1 MIYNQKEQLDP
12 QLKSQL
18 QEYVYDIV
26 GYIQEVY
33 KELPNGMPEY
43 IYQEALGCVLDDAK
57 LKPEKEYCHH
67 PLFKGKPLKSYLKM
81 DFMVP
86 RSRGNIIIECKAIE
100 KLTSKE
106 YQQLFS
112 YMLGTG
118 FPIGILVNFHSYPRV
133 QIHKFYYDRS
143 DHTITAF

>member
-1 MIYNQKEQLDP
+1 MIFNQKEHFDP
-12 QLKSQL
+12 ELKAQL
-18 QEYVYDIV
+18 QEYVYDVV

-43 IYQEALGCVLDDAK
+43 IYQEALDCVFDAAKLDAK
-57 LKPEKEYCHH
+57 KEYQHH
-67 PLFKGKPLKSYLKM
+67 PLFRGKPLESYLKM
-81 DFMVP
+81 DFMIP

-118 FPIGILVNFHSYPRV
+118 FPIGIIVNFHSYPRA
-133 QIHKFYYDRS
+133 QINKFYYDRT